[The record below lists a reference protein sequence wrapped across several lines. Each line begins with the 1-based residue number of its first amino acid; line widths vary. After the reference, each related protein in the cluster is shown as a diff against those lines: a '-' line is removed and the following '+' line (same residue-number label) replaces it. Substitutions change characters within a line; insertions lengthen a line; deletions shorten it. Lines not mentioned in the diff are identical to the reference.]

1 MMCISAL
8 GLAAYFVLKKV
19 VNNTFSNRFDI
30 RALRGVSYARPD
42 VWSKQVPMYFTCL
55 GESASRL

>member
-30 RALRGVSYARPD
+30 RALSGMSYARQA